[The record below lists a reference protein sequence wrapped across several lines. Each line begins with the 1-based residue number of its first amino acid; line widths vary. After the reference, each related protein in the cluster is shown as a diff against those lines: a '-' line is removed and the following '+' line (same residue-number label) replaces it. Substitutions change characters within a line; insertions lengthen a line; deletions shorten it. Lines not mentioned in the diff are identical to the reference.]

1 MIANPPMLTGSAEQQ
16 VVQMRTYLYQL
27 AEALNVALAEVDKR
41 TDTSITQVRQAVS
54 TTQSENTSSYANLR
68 DLIIKTADIIYSV
81 EDKLKHTMNS
91 DFVAISAFGSYYE
104 NIKSDV
110 EETARGVVTNYNYD
124 AKIEDLQGDY
134 GDLLGWTAHVEG
146 YIRQGIIGEDEY
158 GLPVIGIA
166 IGQNLRSLGRQ
177 TVDGIEY
184 DVLDDT
190 QSCAFYTSTGISFRL
205 GGREV
210 AYLTNEREFITMLEV
225 GTTMTLGGKWIIS
238 HANGFTIK
246 WIGGD

>member
-16 VVQMRTYLYQL
+16 VLQMRTYLYQL
-27 AEALNVALAEVDKR
+27 AEALNVALAEVDKK
-41 TDTSITQVRQAVS
+41 TDTSVAQVQQVVS

-68 DLIIKTADIIYSV
+68 DLIVKTADTVYLV
-81 EDKLKHTMNS
+81 QDTLKHTMSS
-91 DFVAISAFGSYYE
+91 DYVAISAFGSYYE
-104 NIKSDV
+104 SIKSDV
-110 EETARGVVTNYNYD
+110 EETAKGVLTNYNFD
-124 AKIEDLQGDY
+124 AKIDDLRGDY
-134 GDLLGWTAHVEG
+134 GNLLGWTARVEG
-146 YIRQGIIGEDEY
+146 YIRQGIIGEDDD

-166 IGQNLRSLGRQ
+166 IGQNLRSLGKQ
-177 TVDGIEY
+177 TVEGVEY
-184 DVLDDT
+184 DILDDT

-225 GTTMTLGGKWIIS
+225 GTTMTLGGKWIVS

-246 WIGGD
+246 WIGVE